1 MTDEYKINE
10 EKRGIDGMMQL
21 LKAMMDEPDPERPS
35 EEIRAIATTNMMFG
49 GLRCATIIVREMS
62 RYDPSM
68 KDYLSAEDVEEFND
82 SLVKAT
88 RALGRAAELL
98 IKEAKVHDR
107 TLDLWKDQAHDQVQ
121 DHSGQDH
128 EPDVDQ
134 KVDG

>member
-1 MTDEYKINE
+1 MTDEYRINE
-10 EKRGIDGMMQL
+10 ERKGVDVMKL

-35 EEIRAIATTNMMFG
+35 KEIRAIATTNMMFG

-62 RYDPSM
+62 RFDPSM

-88 RALGRAAELL
+88 RALDRAAELL
-98 IKEAKVHDR
+98 IKEGKVHDR
-107 TLDLWKDQAHDQVQ
+107 TLDLRKEQAHDQVQ
-121 DHSGQDH
+121 DHSDLDH

-134 KVDG
+134 KVDA

>member
-1 MTDEYKINE
+1 MTEEYRINE
-10 EKRGIDGMMQL
+10 ERKGVDVMKL
-21 LKAMMDEPDPERPS
+21 LKAMADEPDPERPS
-35 EEIRAIATTNMMFG
+35 KVMRAIATTNMMFG

-98 IKEAKVHDR
+98 IKEGKVHDR
-107 TLDLWKDQAHDQVQ
+107 TLDLWRDQAHDQVQ
-121 DHSGQDH
+121 DHPDQDH
-128 EPDVDQ
+128 GTDVDQ
-134 KVDG
+134 KVDA

>member
-10 EKRGIDGMMQL
+10 ERKGVDVMKL

-35 EEIRAIATTNMMFG
+35 REIRAIATTNMMFG
-49 GLRCATIIVREMS
+49 GLRCAKIIVREMS

-88 RALGRAAELL
+88 RALDRAAELL
-98 IKEAKVHDR
+98 IKEARVHDR
-107 TLDLWKDQAHDQVQ
+107 TLDIWRDQAQ

-128 EPDVDQ
+128 GTDVDQ

>member
-10 EKRGIDGMMQL
+10 ERKGVDVMKL

-35 EEIRAIATTNMMFG
+35 KEIRAIATTNMMFG

-98 IKEAKVHDR
+98 LKEGKVHDR

-121 DHSGQDH
+121 DQPDLDH

-134 KVDG
+134 KVDA

>member
-1 MTDEYKINE
+1 MTDEYRINE
-10 EKRGIDGMMQL
+10 ERKGVDVMKL

-35 EEIRAIATTNMMFG
+35 RQLRAIATTNMMFG

-62 RYDPSM
+62 RFDPSM

-98 IKEAKVHDR
+98 IKEGKVHDR
-107 TLDLWKDQAHDQVQ
+107 TLDLWKDQAQDQVQ

-134 KVDG
+134 KVDA

>member
-10 EKRGIDGMMQL
+10 ERKGVDVMKL

-35 EEIRAIATTNMMFG
+35 KEIRAIATTNMMFG
-49 GLRCATIIVREMS
+49 GLRCAKIIVREMS

-68 KDYLSAEDVEEFND
+68 KDYLSIEDVEEFND

-88 RALGRAAELL
+88 RALDRAQELL
-98 IKEAKVHDR
+98 IKEARVHDR
-107 TLDLWKDQAHDQVQ
+107 TLDIWRDQAHDQVQ
-121 DHSGQDH
+121 DHPDQDH
-128 EPDVDQ
+128 GTDVDQ